1 MPPRPIRQWREHWPP
16 ELEKLL
22 LRFQESQ
29 GNTGGIKDFI
39 SVLMLYRDYPEDEIL
54 AAVEL
59 ALRHGISSSAGIKHL
74 LLKSEPEPDVTS
86 LLDWPATE
94 IPDVAK
100 YAQLGGMP

>member
-1 MPPRPIRQWREHWPP
+1 
-16 ELEKLL
+16 
-22 LRFQESQ
+22 
-29 GNTGGIKDFI
+29 
-39 SVLMLYRDYPEDEIL
+39 MLYRDYPEDEIQ

-59 ALRHGISSSAGIKHL
+59 GLRHGISSSAVIKHL

-94 IPDVAK
+94 LPDVAK

>member
-1 MPPRPIRQWREHWPP
+1 
-16 ELEKLL
+16 
-22 LRFQESQ
+22 
-29 GNTGGIKDFI
+29 
-39 SVLMLYRDYPEDEIL
+39 VLMLYRDYPEDEIL

-74 LLKSEPEPDVTS
+74 LLKSEPEPDVPS

-100 YAQLGGMP
+100 YALLGGMP